1 MKNLKT
7 FLPPIL
13 CLGAAVALAS
23 LTSFIMP
30 YFIGTDTI
38 NEQVNGTL
46 PVGSIYTNTLEALNL
61 IFSFTIWFCVGWFGV
76 KIFKFIGE
84 KTNK

>member
-13 CLGAAVALAS
+13 CLGATVALAN
-23 LTSFIMP
+23 LASFIMP

-46 PVGSIYTNTLEALNL
+46 PVRSIYTNTIFVVIILEMIIFGIL
-61 IFSFTIWFCVGWFGV
+61 IF
-76 KIFKFIGE
+76 
-84 KTNK
+84 